1 MKKQL
6 MAAGF
11 VLFSFVLPLKAEAFT
26 GLYVFGD
33 SLSDN
38 GNVFNFTNGLVNPNT
53 AIPPSPPYF
62 PGRFSNGSIWVD
74 YFGNKL
80 GLTPTLFTN
89 IQSPTTIPNQGINY
103 AIGGSSSGLG
113 NTLVSDP
120 LPGILAQVGLFRQ
133 SLLTNQKQA
142 DPNALYAIWGGANDY
157 LFGQNVSDYSQIVSN
172 LSNSVALL
180 AEAGAKNIIVFNLP
194 DLGKSP
200 FAIASGSSNQLS
212 DLTKSHNT
220 ELAKNLD
227 QFNSIPDI
235 NIISVDVYSLFN
247 KVVDNQEEFGFTN
260 VNAPCIVGSFEDI
273 NSGNFTICNNPND
286 FLFFDA
292 VHPTTG
298 AHRLIADAA
307 LAAIPEPSAVLG
319 MLALGAL
326 GAGSVLKRQQK
337 KSNFTPINQ
346 VLAAQSSHTTVE
358 N

>member
-6 MAAGF
+6 MATGF
-11 VLFSFVLPLKAEAFT
+11 VLFSLALPLKASAFT

-38 GNVFNFTNGLVNPNT
+38 GNVFNFTNGLVKPDT
-53 AIPPSPPYF
+53 AIPPSPPYS
-62 PGRFSNGSIWVD
+62 PGRFSNGSIWLD
-74 YFGNKL
+74 YLGNKL
-80 GLTPTLFTN
+80 GLTPTLFST
-89 IQSPTTIPNQGINY
+89 IQSPTTIPDQGINY

-120 LPGILAQVGLFRQ
+120 LPGVLAQVGLFRQ
-133 SLLTNQKQA
+133 RLLTNQKLA
-142 DPNALYAIWGGANDY
+142 DPNALYAVWGGANDY
-157 LFGQNVSDYSQIVSN
+157 LFDQNVTDSSQIVSN

-180 AEAGAKNIIVFNLP
+180 AETGAKNIIVFNLP

-200 FAIASGSSNQLS
+200 FALASGNSNQLS

-220 ELAKNLD
+220 ELAKNLE

-247 KVVDNQEEFGFTN
+247 QVLGNPGKFGFTN
-260 VNAPCIVGSFEDI
+260 VNAPCLVGSCEDV

-307 LAAIPEPSAVLG
+307 LAAIPEPSSVLG

-326 GAGSVLKRQQK
+326 GAVGVLKRQQK
-337 KSNFTPINQ
+337 KSTFTPISL
-346 VLAAQSSHTTVE
+346 VLDAQSSRTTVE